1 MYCSSCGAAIA
12 RDLSYCN
19 HCGAKLSGAKGE
31 GVAKPAELFPDSLVW
46 AIVSVFI
53 VGLGCMIG
61 LMAVMKD
68 YGFNQGMTIG
78 FTLLIFL
85 LMLAVES
92 VFISL
97 LMSRKRGAREGTKTG
112 RLNGRLKEQA
122 TKELGAVPAQALPEP
137 AASVTEHTTRAFEP
151 IYSERKGD

>member
-1 MYCSSCGAAIA
+1 MYCSSCGSAVG

-19 HCGAKLSGAKGE
+19 HCGAKLSGAKGDS
-31 GVAKPAELFPDSLVW
+31 VAKPAEPIPDSLVW
-46 AIVSVFI
+46 AIVSVFV

-61 LMAVMKD
+61 LMAVMED
-68 YGFNQGMTIG
+68 YRFNQGMTIG
-78 FTLLIFL
+78 FTFLIFL
-85 LMLAVES
+85 LMLAVEG

-97 LMSRKRGAREGTKTG
+97 LLSRKRSVRERSETG